1 MGLVQAFINQ
11 IGREAARDVY
21 RSSSKKL
28 KTLVT
33 NSTEAFTNQGIL
45 NEIKNFE
52 LHSSEDST
60 LLKLSNLIEKAENS
74 EVNNFD
80 WEEIFIELDNKI
92 EFCKEALDNTHMAD
106 LDALDKKN
114 EINFLQKKNQHVY
127 VIKQMIKHA
136 KKADD
141 TTKRPTGWLVF
152 LAAILGL
159 APIYFR
165 QSTAKIVLYLFTIG
179 IVAVCLFYGYMFLSY
194 PSQFIA
200 NSKMGIQESLR
211 AARSLGFFL
220 LVLACIFYALIMVSS
235 FKHIQ
240 RKRSEFRAKEDYLLL
255 LEQYLSAYQ

>member
-114 EINFLQKKNQHVY
+114 

>member
-28 KTLVT
+28 KTLVN

-74 EVNNFD
+74 EVDNCD
-80 WEEIFIELDNKI
+80 WEEIFLELDNKI
-92 EFCKEALDNTHMAD
+92 EFCKEALGNSHMAD
-106 LDALDKKN
+106 LEVLDKKN
-114 EINFLQKKNQHVY
+114 EVNFLKKKNQHVS
-127 VIKQMIKHA
+127 VIKEMIKQA
-136 KKADD
+136 KKADN
-141 TTKRPTGWLVF
+141 TAERPMGWFVF
-152 LAAILGL
+152 LTALLGL
-159 APIYFR
+159 TPIYFR
-165 QSTAKIVLYLFTIG
+165 QSTARIVLYLFTIG
-179 IVAVCLFYGYMFLSY
+179 IVAVCFFYGYMFLSY
-194 PSQFIA
+194 PTQFIA

-211 AARSLGFFL
+211 AARSLGISL
-220 LVLACIFYALIMVSS
+220 LVLGSIFYALITVSS
-235 FKHIQ
+235 FKHIR
-240 RKRSEFRAKEDYLLL
+240 RKRAEFGAKEDYLLL